1 MSKARELAELGAVYD
16 SGALSNRNLIINGA
30 MQVAQRSASESVSTS
45 DGYKTLDRF
54 QYNEM
59 GSYTGV
65 HTMSQDTTGSSGF
78 TNSLKF
84 LTTTADSSLSGTDG
98 FSLRYKVEAQ
108 DLQRLGYGTSDAK
121 SCTLSFYVKSNVTG
135 TYTINIQQSDATK
148 MLGVSYT
155 VDAANTWERKTL
167 TFIGNTSDV
176 INNDNGIGIQ
186 IQWGLATGPDWT
198 SGTLRS
204 TWTANSNGDYH
215 AGQTANV
222 GSAVNNYWQITGIQL
237 EVGTEATPFE
247 HRSFGDEL
255 QRCERYYQVLLKY
268 GDSSNSANGT
278 LGATALMYNSTYMSV
293 PLTFR
298 TRMRAAPT
306 VVSANS
312 TGCFKMYRNNGND
325 PFDDFAAG
333 TGRTP
338 YSIELYNTTD
348 MSGTAGHA
356 GFIETVNSDA
366 TLAVDA
372 EL

>member
-1 MSKARELAELGAVYD
+1 MSKARQLADLGNQVD
-16 SGALSNRNLIINGA
+16 DGAITGSNMVINGA
-30 MQVAQRSASESVSTS
+30 MQLSQRATSATVDTS

-59 GSYTGV
+59 GSYVGA
-65 HTMSQDTTGSSGF
+65 HTMSQDTTVPSGF

-98 FSLRYKVEAQ
+98 FSLRYRVEAQ

-176 INNDNGIGIQ
+176 INNDTGIGMQ

-222 GSAVNNYWQITGIQL
+222 GSAVNNYWQITGVCL
-237 EVGTEATPFE
+237 NVGDSAIDFPHE
-247 HRSFGDEL
+247 SYGDEL
-255 QRCERYYQVLLKY
+255 ARCQRYYEQLE
-268 GDSSNSANGT
+268 GDSGT
-278 LGATALMYNSTYMSV
+278 IFGIGYNESTSEARGIITFATTK
-293 PLTFR
+293 
-298 TRMRAAPT
+298 RAAPS
-306 VVSANS
+306 VSRNDASNFANVS
-312 TGCFKMYRNNGND
+312 TGSSAAASSLE
-325 PFDDFAAG
+325 FDSS
-333 TGRTP
+333 
-338 YSIELYNTTD
+338 SIYNTRYICV
-348 MSGTAGHA
+348 SGNT
-356 GFIETVNSDA
+356 
-366 TLAVDA
+366 TLVDGGASNLQRFQNTPIIKIDA

>member
-1 MSKARELAELGAVYD
+1 MSKARGLADLGNQVD
-16 SGALSNRNLIINGA
+16 DGAITGSNMIINGA
-30 MQVAQRSASESVSTS
+30 MQLSQRSASESVSTS

-65 HTMSQDTTGSSGF
+65 HTMSQDTTGPSGF

-98 FSLRYKVEAQ
+98 FSLRYRVEAQ

-222 GSAVNNYWQITGIQL
+222 GSAVNNYWQITGVCMN
-237 EVGTEATPFE
+237 VGDSAIDFP
-247 HRSFGDEL
+247 HDES
-255 QRCERYYQVLLKY
+255 Y
-268 GDSSNSANGT
+268 GDTLARCQRYFQKIDGGAYNHTMGDGYGRAFAFFPVSMRANPTFTQVGGNGT
-278 LGATALMYNSTYMSV
+278 ASTAINRVYLFQAGAG
-293 PLTFR
+293 
-298 TRMRAAPT
+298 
-306 VVSANS
+306 ANI
-312 TGCFKMYRNNGND
+312 G
-325 PFDDFAAG
+325 
-333 TGRTP
+333 
-338 YSIELYNTTD
+338 
-348 MSGTAGHA
+348 SG
-356 GFIETVNSDA
+356 SS
-366 TLAVDA
+366 VDA

>member
-1 MSKARELAELGAVYD
+1 MSKARQLADLGNQVD
-16 SGALSNRNLIINGA
+16 DGAITGSNMVINGA
-30 MQVAQRSASESVSTS
+30 MRVSQRSTSESVSTS

-65 HTMSQDTTGSSGF
+65 HTMSQDTTGPSGF

-98 FSLRYKVEAQ
+98 FSLRYRVEAQ

-155 VDAANTWERKTL
+155 VDAANTWELKTL
-167 TFIGNTSDV
+167 TFVGNTSDV
-176 INNDNGIGIQ
+176 INNDTGIGLQ

-204 TWTANSNGDYH
+204 TWTTTSNGDYH

-222 GSAVNNYWQITGIQL
+222 GSAVNNYWQITGVQL
-237 EVGTEATPFE
+237 EVGDTATPFE
-247 HRSFGDEL
+247 HRSYGDEL
-255 QRCERYYQVLLKY
+255 ARCQRYLERWDFPVSFDWYVTNSAASTHDVDCPYNGAFAVAKRATPTYSRSGTFLVSNLSSNDWTARPTTNIITFYNGSSGAGRYY
-268 GDSSNSANGT
+268 S
-278 LGATALMYNSTYMSV
+278 YNST
-293 PLTFR
+293 
-298 TRMRAAPT
+298 
-306 VVSANS
+306 SA
-312 TGCFKMYRNNGND
+312 Y
-325 PFDDFAAG
+325 
-333 TGRTP
+333 
-338 YSIELYNTTD
+338 LY
-348 MSGTAGHA
+348 
-356 GFIETVNSDA
+356 F
-366 TLAVDA
+366 DA